1 VDEGALVRV
10 TVRLDGGGNTS
21 HTQENDLSAML
32 GSHPLLRGRVQPST
46 ERHDASGLNPSLAA
60 LLVDLSPAAI
70 GAFTSILLTW
80 LRHRTGSTRLTL
92 RRPDGARLELSA
104 QRVRNLNAAELTTLA
119 TQLTEALG
127 GRLPLPG
134 TDQPSTAGQIATT
147 GENPEAGKPV

>member
-1 VDEGALVRV
+1 MRV
-10 TVRLDGGGNTS
+10 TVRLDGGGDTS
-21 HTQENDLSAML
+21 PTQENDLSAML
-32 GSHPLLRGRVQPST
+32 SSHPLLRGRVQLST

-60 LLVDLSPAAI
+60 LLVDLSPAAL

-127 GRLPLPG
+127 GRSPLSG

-147 GENPEAGKPV
+147 GETSEPGTPV